1 MGQVEGT
8 HIQEERGWQQET
20 AKGAVFDS
28 TADVWASRC
37 LTDARQ
43 PQGGFTW
50 QTVLLLG
57 LA

>member
-1 MGQVEGT
+1 MEAT
-8 HIQEERGWQQET
+8 HVQEECGWQQET

-28 TADVWASRC
+28 TADGWAFRC

-43 PQGGFTW
+43 PQGDFTW